1 LVASDQFANFVE
13 EKIDVTIRVG
23 ELRGASLI
31 VRRLVQNTHVLRA
44 TPDYLK
50 ANTAL
55 VTQANLAEHN
65 CLLLHF
71 RGTQQLQ

>member
-1 LVASDQFANFVE
+1 M
-13 EKIDVTIRVG
+13 G
-23 ELRGASLI
+23 GASLI
-31 VRRLVQNTHVLRA
+31 VRRLVQNTHVLHA
-44 TPDYLK
+44 TPDYLN